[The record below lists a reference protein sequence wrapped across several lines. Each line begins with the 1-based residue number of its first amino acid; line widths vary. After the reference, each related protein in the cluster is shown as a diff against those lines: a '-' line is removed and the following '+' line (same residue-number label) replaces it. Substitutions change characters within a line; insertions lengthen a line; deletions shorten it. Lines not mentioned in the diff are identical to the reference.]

1 MITAIKGP
9 MSELTIL
16 VVEDEPSI
24 AEVVGLYLQR
34 AGYQVQTA
42 ADGKIAMSM
51 LENET
56 PDLVILDL
64 MLPEIDGLSLTRWL
78 RERSDMPIIMLTAR
92 REEIDR
98 IAGLEMGADDYVVKP
113 FSPQELVSRVRAVMR
128 RIRRASSPQ
137 GEWPPASNERPLTY
151 GEFVID
157 ALSRTVTISGKDIP
171 LTAKEF
177 DMLYLL
183 AQHPKQVYTREQLLD
198 RVWGGSEYIDPGTVT
213 VHIRRVREKIE
224 ADSSKP
230 TRLVTVWGVGYKF
243 EP

>member
-1 MITAIKGP
+1 
-9 MSELTIL
+9 MSELSIL

-34 AGYQVQTA
+34 AGYLVQTA
-42 ADGKIAMSM
+42 SDGKIAMSM
-51 LENET
+51 LEKEIPN
-56 PDLVILDL
+56 LVVLDL

-78 RERSDMPIIMLTAR
+78 RDRSDVPIIMLTAR

-128 RIRRASSPQ
+128 RIKREQA
-137 GEWPPASNERPLTY
+137 PAESERPLTF
-151 GEFVID
+151 GDLVIN
-157 ALSRTVTISGKDIP
+157 ALSRTVAISGEDVP

-198 RVWGGSEYIDPGTVT
+198 RIWGGAEYIDPGTVT

-224 ADSSKP
+224 SDPSNP

>member
-1 MITAIKGP
+1 MN
-9 MSELTIL
+9 ELTIL

-34 AGYQVQTA
+34 AGYQVRTA
-42 ADGKIAMSM
+42 ADGKIAMTA
-51 LENET
+51 LESKI

-78 RERSDMPIIMLTAR
+78 RERSDVPIIMLTAR

-128 RIRRASSPQ
+128 RIKRASTSQ
-137 GEWPPASNERPLTY
+137 GEGAPAPTERTLTY

-157 ALSRTVTISGKDIP
+157 APSRTVTISGKDIP

-198 RVWGGSEYIDPGTVT
+198 RVWGGAEYIDPGTVT

-224 ADSSKP
+224 SDPSNPS
-230 TRLVTVWGVGYKF
+230 RLLTVWGVGYKF
-243 EP
+243 ES

>member
-1 MITAIKGP
+1 
-9 MSELTIL
+9 MSDLSIL

-42 ADGKIAMSM
+42 SDGKIAMTI
-51 LENET
+51 LEKGI
-56 PDLVILDL
+56 PDLVVLDL

-78 RERSDMPIIMLTAR
+78 RDRSNVPIIMLTAR

-128 RIRRASSPQ
+128 RMQREQAPAESESPL
-137 GEWPPASNERPLTY
+137 AY
-151 GEFVID
+151 GDLVID
-157 ALSRTVTISGKDIP
+157 ALSRTVSISGEDIP

-198 RVWGGSEYIDPGTVT
+198 RIWGGAEYIDPGTVT

-224 ADSSKP
+224 TDPSNP
-230 TRLVTVWGVGYKF
+230 IRLVTVWGVGYKF